1 MMSPDVLERGL
12 EAFAQQRWREAF
24 DALAA
29 ADAETE
35 LAADQI
41 SRLATAAILIGDDS
55 GTDTATRAHEAF
67 LRAGDDAGAAR
78 AAVWIGMHLMD
89 QQERARAGG
98 WFARAQR
105 IVDAGGDAESV
116 GGLLLIPQ
124 ALRALYGGDPS
135 GALEMFSQALAIG
148 ERFGDHDA
156 IALGRLGLGQTKV
169 SIGDTEAGFA
179 LFDEVMVAVTAGEL
193 SPVPSGIAYC
203 AVIGTCQ
210 IAFDISRARE
220 WTVALD
226 RWCSSQPDMVA
237 FSGQCQAHRAS
248 LYRLHGAW
256 QDALEAATAAM
267 AHARRGDRNASYGAW
282 YEQGEIQ
289 RLRGDLDA
297 AEESYRRA
305 SETGYPP
312 EPGRAL
318 LRLARGRSR
327 SAQSLLREAMA
338 SADPINRRRM
348 LPAMVEIE
356 LALHDVTS
364 ARQTVDELIA
374 TTPSAPKPMLR
385 AVVDGAEGAV
395 LLAEGAARE
404 ALERLRR
411 AWALW
416 HELDIPYEAARCRV
430 LGAQACRTLGDDASA
445 SLEFDAARTAFAE
458 LGAATDLA
466 RLDALAR
473 SISNTAYGPLSA
485 REFEVV
491 RLVSSGRTNRAIA
504 HELFLSEKTV
514 AHHLSNV
521 FVKLGLASRSALTA
535 YAYEHG
541 LV

>member
-1 MMSPDVLERGL
+1 MTSPDVLERGL

-24 DALAA
+24 DALTA

-41 SRLATAAILIGDDS
+41 SHLATAAILIGDDS

-89 QQERARAGG
+89 QHERARAGG

-135 GALEMFSQALAIG
+135 GALGMFSQALAIG

-226 RWCSSQPDMVA
+226 RWCSAQPDMVA

-256 QDALEAATAAM
+256 QDAFEAATAAM
-267 AHARRGDRNASYGAW
+267 EHARRGDRDASYGAW

-318 LRLARGRSR
+318 LRLAQGRSR
-327 SAQSLLREAMA
+327 AAQSQLREAMA
-338 SADPINRRRM
+338 SADPIHRRRM
-348 LPAMVEIE
+348 LPVMVEIE
-356 LALHDVTS
+356 LALHDATS
-364 ARQTVDELIA
+364 ARQMVDELIA

-404 ALERLRR
+404 ALERLRQ
-411 AWALW
+411 AWAIW

-430 LGAQACRTLGDDASA
+430 LAAQACRTLGDEASA
-445 SLEFDAARTAFAE
+445 SMEFDAARTAFAE

-473 SISNTAYGPLSA
+473 SISNTAYGPLSP
-485 REFEVV
+485 REVEVV
-491 RLVSSGRTNRAIA
+491 RLVASGRTNRAIA

-535 YAYEHG
+535 HAYEHG